1 MIWPGTVWGE
11 GRKKKENKLKKKKE
25 EEEGG
30 KKKTEKKALLSTQRA
45 KLESLKGYP
54 GCSPRVI
61 ALLGLLTKIALQ
73 RYLPNF
79 HKNYYGIIF
88 KASNYRAM
96 WTVGKCS
103 ND

>member
-1 MIWPGTVWGE
+1 LPRIWPGTVWGKK
-11 GRKKKENKLKKKKE
+11 RKKK
-25 EEEGG
+25 
-30 KKKTEKKALLSTQRA
+30 KKKTKQKTKGKALLSTLRA
-45 KLESLKGYP
+45 KLESLKGYS

-96 WTVGKCS
+96 WPVGKCS
-103 ND
+103 DD